1 MLIGRSSQ
9 PLGEQSPAGGRALSP
24 LPPGRICKVLTGTSC
39 TGKGGFSM
47 GEQTPPADAFTNR
60 FIIAGEEN
68 ETMWSLRAGPEKEAG
83 HLEADGNFL
92 KGEYGRAL
100 KDK

>member
-1 MLIGRSSQ
+1 MGD
-9 PLGEQSPAGGRALSP
+9 
-24 LPPGRICKVLTGTSC
+24 
-39 TGKGGFSM
+39 GGFSI

-68 ETMWSLRAGPEKEAG
+68 ETMWSRCAGPKEEAG

>member
-1 MLIGRSSQ
+1 M
-9 PLGEQSPAGGRALSP
+9 A
-24 LPPGRICKVLTGTSC
+24 
-39 TGKGGFSM
+39 
-47 GEQTPPADAFTNR
+47 EQTPPADAFTNR
-60 FIIAGEEN
+60 FIIAEEEN
-68 ETMWSLRAGPEKEAG
+68 ETMWSRCAEPREEAG